1 MIRPAT
7 PFDLVLVIV
16 TMVFFS
22 SGFVAIK
29 AGVEGIGPMW
39 LTALRC
45 GLALAAMVPI
55 ALIWR
60 SPLRLDRSTWLLIF
74 VICMLNIVVPY
85 VLTARAAREITAG
98 EISLII
104 GITPLFA
111 LIGSHFGT
119 RDDKFS
125 VSKLIGIG
133 LGICGVLLVVG
144 RDAVLGLGSSVQAQG
159 ETLISA
165 VSFAMSGVLF
175 RRLDDVP
182 ILPLTAVLFTLATPV
197 LVAAAYLLEGP
208 PPDPGLLGQDTL
220 FAVLWL
226 GIVPTVFG
234 YLLRYRL
241 IRTVGYSYV
250 ALGVNLVPAIG
261 VVLGA
266 VVLGEAITWWV
277 AAAVALVLA
286 GLFIARLKVGQGA
299 RSAARA
305 G

>member
-1 MIRPAT
+1 MT
-7 PFDLVLVIV
+7 
-16 TMVFFS
+16 
-22 SGFVAIK
+22 
-29 AGVEGIGPMW
+29 
-39 LTALRC
+39 
-45 GLALAAMVPI
+45 
-55 ALIWR
+55 
-60 SPLRLDRSTWLLIF
+60 
-74 VICMLNIVVPY
+74 
-85 VLTARAAREITAG
+85 
-98 EISLII
+98 
-104 GITPLFA
+104 
-111 LIGSHFGT
+111 
-119 RDDKFS
+119 
-125 VSKLIGIG
+125 
-133 LGICGVLLVVG
+133 
-144 RDAVLGLGSSVQAQG
+144 
-159 ETLISA
+159 SA

-182 ILPLTAVLFTLATPV
+182 ILPLTAVLFALATPV

-266 VVLGEAITWWV
+266 IVLGEAITWWV